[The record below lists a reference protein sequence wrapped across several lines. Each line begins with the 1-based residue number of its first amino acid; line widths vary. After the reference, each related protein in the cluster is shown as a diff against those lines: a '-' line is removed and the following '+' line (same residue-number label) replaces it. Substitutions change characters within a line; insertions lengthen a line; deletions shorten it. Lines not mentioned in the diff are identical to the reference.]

1 MALDP
6 HFLLFEW
13 LFVKGNLRS
22 GQLKLVRRFTDAA
35 RQTRQT
41 FRDQVVFGPI
51 SCSRRSRR
59 PEFIQFFFLIHQN
72 SQKWAACLLHPVVTV
87 LGPRPLGDVSASSSR
102 VVLHQVTLESR
113 DVRRSGQP
121 LVRQLLMGEGKSAVI
136 APLLS
141 LLLAEE
147 LVLQARTKRKCVG
160 RYEDVLISRFKLKT
174 KK

>member
-1 MALDP
+1 M
-6 HFLLFEW
+6 
-13 LFVKGNLRS
+13 
-22 GQLKLVRRFTDAA
+22 
-35 RQTRQT
+35 
-41 FRDQVVFGPI
+41 
-51 SCSRRSRR
+51 
-59 PEFIQFFFLIHQN
+59 
-72 SQKWAACLLHPVVTV
+72 
-87 LGPRPLGDVSASSSR
+87 LGPRPLGDVSASSR

-113 DVRRSGQP
+113 DRRSGQP

-160 RYEDVLISRFKLKT
+160 RYENVLISRFKLKT